1 MTTKMPN
8 PFYKPEIFIKM
19 TIVNFTVTFQGLED
33 QLLGEVVIQE
43 KPHVE
48 KQRDEIVVSMARDKD
63 TLVSLEEK
71 ILKLL
76 AESSEEQILDEDDL
90 ILFLEDSKKT
100 SADISTRL
108 EDAEVVELQINET
121 RNQYRSVAIRGS
133 ILYFVISDLSLIDSM
148 YQYSLSYVKK
158 LFI

>member
-108 EDAEVVELQINET
+108 EDAEVVE
-121 RNQYRSVAIRGS
+121 
-133 ILYFVISDLSLIDSM
+133 
-148 YQYSLSYVKK
+148 
-158 LFI
+158 